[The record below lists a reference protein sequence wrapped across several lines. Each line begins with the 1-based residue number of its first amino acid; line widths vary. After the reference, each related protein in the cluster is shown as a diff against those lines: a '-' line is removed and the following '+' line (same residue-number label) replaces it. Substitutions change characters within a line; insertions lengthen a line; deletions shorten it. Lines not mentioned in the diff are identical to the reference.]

1 MGYNNTHAIENVID
15 ILEQGPNI
23 LELKEENEKYF
34 YLIVLNKVQEWW
46 RIIWCKN
53 LTGKFIIKW

>member
-34 YLIVLNKVQEWW
+34 YLIVLNKVQE
-46 RIIWCKN
+46 
-53 LTGKFIIKW
+53 